1 MTKAIVISERVI
13 REKLLVLFALA
24 VLLVTFICFALKPVW
39 AEDASSSGEVT
50 AKKYNITFPV
60 AELGNCNSI
69 IECKAYCAD
78 STHQDACVAF
88 AKKKRFYKENQSNSK
103 IQSLI
108 EKAKLE
114 LGCSSAAECKAFCSK
129 EANQDKCR
137 SFAQKHSLGD
147 REKEATPSGKILD
160 KAKSFLGCDSY
171 EACKAFCQKS
181 ENREKCGQ
189 FSRMIGLEKGDKSG
203 SESGR
208 MKPPKEGSQS
218 GRFMPNSDK
227 AFEHANENAKFCRE
241 HPEKCKNATGSG
253 ISESHQGL
261 QTNRSNRPTSTNF
274 NAKNSGPSSFNQEHE
289 SQVQGISTSSSFLER
304 IFHLFFK

>member
-114 LGCSSAAECKAFCSK
+114 LGCSSATECKAFCSK

-171 EACKAFCQKS
+171 EACKAFCQQS
-181 ENREKCGQ
+181 VNHDKCEQFAKMAGLGRDGKPASGSGQ
-189 FSRMIGLEKGDKSG
+189 FKG
-203 SESGR
+203 
-208 MKPPKEGSQS
+208 PKEGSDS
-218 GRFMPNSDK
+218 SRPMPNQD
-227 AFEHANENAKFCRE
+227 AFEHANKNARFCRE
-241 HPEKCKNATGSG
+241 HPEKCKNASGSG
-253 ISESHQGL
+253 IMPGHQGPP
-261 QTNRSNRPTSTNF
+261 NNGSNRPNSTNF
-274 NAKNSGPSSFNQEHE
+274 NTKNSGPSSFNQEHE